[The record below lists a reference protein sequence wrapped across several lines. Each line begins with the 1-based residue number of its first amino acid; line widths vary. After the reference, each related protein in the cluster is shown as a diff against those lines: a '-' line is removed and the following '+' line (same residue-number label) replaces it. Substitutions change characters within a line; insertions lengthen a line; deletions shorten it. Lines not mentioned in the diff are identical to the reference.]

1 MAELFPPDELLP
13 AIERAADQ
21 EDVPPELQGLA
32 DEHAAK
38 VAESPDNDDHPDV
51 PQSGAAPAS
60 ER

>member
-13 AIERAADQ
+13 ALELAGSQ
-21 EDVPPELQGLA
+21 EDVPPELQALA

-38 VAESPDNDDHPDV
+38 LADSPDNEDHPGV
-51 PQSGAAPAS
+51 PQSGAEP